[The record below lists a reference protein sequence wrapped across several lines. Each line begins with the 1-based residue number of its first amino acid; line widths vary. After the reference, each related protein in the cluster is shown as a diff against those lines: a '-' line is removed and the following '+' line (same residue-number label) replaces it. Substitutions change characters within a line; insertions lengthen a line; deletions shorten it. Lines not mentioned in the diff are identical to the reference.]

1 MCKDAASHVVI
12 HHVQEI
18 RTGGRYLIEVRDPA
32 KSETYWGQGVYLEVK
47 PPEKIVFSWAW
58 TKAEPDG
65 SRTELHP
72 DSPDTK
78 VTVEFFARGDFTIRG
93 AEADWNKRALPMERE
108 TLKTPWQA
116 EPIVVLCLCVCC
128 SCIAFGCVKR
138 SQGQTC
144 GLFLRLRAAVTLKRG
159 SDFEAPNS
167 SI

>member
-1 MCKDAASHVVI
+1 MASAKPSQTNPGFTLEIRRTFLAPREKVFAAWAEREQLEQWMCKDAASHVVI
-12 HHVQEI
+12 HNVQEI

-78 VTVEFFARGDFTIRG
+78 VTVEFFARRKKRPTDF
-93 AEADWNKRALPMERE
+93 ERE
-108 TLKTPWQA
+108 ARVCLAWLCACHVCFSLRT
-116 EPIVVLCLCVCC
+116 VV
-128 SCIAFGCVKR
+128 SR
-138 SQGQTC
+138 
-144 GLFLRLRAAVTLKRG
+144 
-159 SDFEAPNS
+159 
-167 SI
+167 